1 MRHMKKIIAIM
12 AVAAAAP
19 LAAENVNGF
28 ENFTLSRNGG
38 AASDQSSF
46 ASFSSRTW
54 TEIASTLQKF
64 SSLKPRGLALVFK

>member
-1 MRHMKKIIAIM
+1 MRHIKKMIAIV

-38 AASDQSSF
+38 TASDQSAF
-46 ASFSSRTW
+46 AAFSSRTW
-54 TEIASTLQKF
+54 TLISSTINRF
-64 SSLKPRGLALVFK
+64 NSLRPRGLGLFVK